1 MNTKRRDFIQKM
13 GLGTASLGLA
23 AAMPLTSCDANAN
36 KATAE
41 EPKDDEQFLF
51 IGDDIAVANTTSGK
65 VRGYILNGVYTY
77 LGVPYG
83 ADTAGKNRFMPPQK
97 PEPWTDVK
105 PTIWWGNTAPQIMD
119 NRYANVHYSFADH
132 WNYDD
137 VSEDCLR
144 LNVWTPATDAKK
156 RPVMVWL
163 HGGGF
168 TNGNGIEQDGY
179 HGENFSKKGDVV
191 FVSINHRLGPIG
203 FTDFS
208 GVGGEKYA
216 SSGNVG
222 MLDIIASLEW
232 VRDNIANFVGW
243 GSQGHRCH
251 GYAGR
256 SATGAQRSSAKWF
269 HAQRRRPK
277 LFPEVGRVCN
287 EGGGAHT
294 CHT

>member
-65 VRGYILNGVYTY
+65 VRGYVLNGVYTY

-97 PEPWTDVK
+97 PEPWTDIK

-119 NRYANVHYSFADH
+119 YRYANVHYSFADH

-232 VRDNIANFVGW
+232 VRDNIANFGGDPGNVTIMGQ
-243 GSQGHRCH
+243 S
-251 GYAGR
+251 
-256 SATGAQRSSAKWF
+256 
-269 HAQRRRPK
+269 
-277 LFPEVGRVCN
+277 
-287 EGGGAHT
+287 GGGAKVT
-294 CHT
+294 GVMAMPAAQPLVDRK